1 MSMKNNILP
10 VESIQERDIDLI
22 LLEEFNVDKGFCSW
36 FIDKLKL
43 PLFEKTNIAWRSISD
58 FGLGETDI
66 LFSYISKGE
75 IIYVLIENK
84 LDASFQENQYDRYFQ
99 RANKYVE
106 TKKCHKVFCVLIAP
120 ISYCENQ
127 EDFKTFLSY
136 EEISDKLRDSKSD
149 RNIFKSTLLN
159 IAIEKLRRGYKPL
172 NAPIVQEF
180 WNLYWEYKEKTYPS
194 LEMKKPGI
202 VPANSDWPMLYDERL
217 GKNIVF
223 YHKLA
228 QGNIDVTFIGF
239 SNSFETRIKEVIPD
253 WTTFKKFSKTF
264 AIRIS
269 TDKVD
274 RKSSFNNQIYKIDNG
289 LKSIEKIRDWIIEN
303 KMLES

>member
-1 MSMKNNILP
+1 MKNNILP

-22 LLEEFNVDKGFCSW
+22 LLEEFNVDKGFCNW

-43 PLFEKTNIAWRSISD
+43 PLFEKSNIAWRSISD

-84 LDASFQENQYDRYFQ
+84 LDASFQENQYDRYLQ
-99 RANKYVE
+99 RANKYLE
-106 TKKCHKVFCVLIAP
+106 TKKCQKVFCVLIAP
-120 ISYCENQ
+120 IYYCENQ

-180 WNLYWEYKEKTYPS
+180 WNLYWEYKEKKYPS

-202 VPANSDWPMLYDERL
+202 VPAKSDWPILNDERL
-217 GKNIVF
+217 GENIFF

-228 QGNIDVTFIGF
+228 QGNIDLNFIGF

-253 WTTFKKFSKTF
+253 WTTFKKFPKSF

-269 TDKVD
+269 TGKVD
-274 RKSSFNNQIYKIDNG
+274 RKSSFNNQISKIDNG
-289 LKSIEKIRDWIIEN
+289 LKNIEKIRDWIIEN
-303 KMLES
+303 KILES